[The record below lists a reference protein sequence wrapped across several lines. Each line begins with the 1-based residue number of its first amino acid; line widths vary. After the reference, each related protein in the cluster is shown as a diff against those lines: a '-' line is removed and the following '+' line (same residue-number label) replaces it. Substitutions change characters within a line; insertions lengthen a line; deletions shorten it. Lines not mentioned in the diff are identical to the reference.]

1 MSVLSS
7 GDSTK
12 ELTGSTALVQSLKT
26 HGVHTIFGLPGV
38 QLDYV
43 FDALYEERESIRV
56 IHPRHEQAAAY
67 MAFGYAQ
74 TTGTVGVCMVVP
86 GPGVL
91 NATAALST
99 AYACNAPVFC
109 ITGQIPSHFIGKGL
123 GLLHE
128 IPNQLTAMASVSK
141 WQGHAATV
149 ESIPPLVAEAFQQAT
164 SGRHRPVV
172 LEIPPDVTTRSA
184 PVRIQAPPDAGS
196 EAGLDED
203 AIASAASLLGK
214 ARNPAI
220 FVGSGIF
227 GAEEELRALA
237 EMLQAPIIMSQHGM
251 GAIDCR
257 HPLAQNM
264 QAGNDLWPQVDVALV
279 VGTRFLIPAT
289 EWGRDKDIK
298 LIRVDVDP
306 LQSLSPWAP
315 DVHIVGTAKAALRA
329 LVDKTGAHNH
339 PRSSRADQMAEARA
353 RALHRVSTALAPQHA
368 YTMAIR
374 RALPEDGIICFGVT
388 QLGFYSWWGFPTYQP
403 RTMIQ
408 PGYQGTLGYS
418 FPTALGAQV
427 AYPDRKVVCVV
438 GDGGFMFSV
447 QELATAVHHRINLVT
462 VLFNDNAF
470 GNVRRTQ
477 KEAFGGR
484 YISSDLTNPDFMK
497 LADSFGVRGWRVETP
512 AQLEAAL
519 REAFEHD
526 GPALIEVAVGEFPN
540 PFPHMPRRKVRG

>member
-1 MSVLSS
+1 MTTVPTREMSGSS
-7 GDSTK
+7 
-12 ELTGSTALVQSLKT
+12 ALVASLKA
-26 HGVHTIFGLPGV
+26 HSVDTIFGLPGV

-43 FDALYEERESIRV
+43 FDALYEEREGIKV
-56 IHPRHEQAAAY
+56 IHPRHEQAAGY

-74 TTGTVGVCMVVP
+74 TTGRAGVCMVVP

-91 NATAALST
+91 NTTAALST
-99 AYACNAPVFC
+99 AYACNAPVVC

-141 WQGHAATV
+141 WQGHAGSV
-149 ESIPPLVAEAFQQAT
+149 EAVSPTVAEAFRQALG
-164 SGRHRPVV
+164 GRQRPVV
-172 LEIPPDVTTRSA
+172 IEVPPDVTTRSA
-184 PVRIQAPPDAGS
+184 QVCVEAPKAVNDELS
-196 EAGLDED
+196 LDWD
-203 AIASAASLLGK
+203 AIESAASLLGK

-220 FVGSGIF
+220 FVGGGIF
-227 GAEEELRALA
+227 GAENQLRDLA
-237 EMLQAPIIMSQHGM
+237 EMLQAPVVMSQHGM

-264 QAGNDLWPQVDVALV
+264 QAGNDLWAQVDVALV
-279 VGTRFLIPAT
+279 VGSRFLFPT
-289 EWGRDKDIK
+289 LEWGRDQNVK
-298 LIRVDVDP
+298 LIRIDVDP
-306 LQSLSPWAP
+306 TQSLTLWAP
-315 DVHIVGTAKAALRA
+315 DVHVVGTAKAALDA
-329 LVDKTGAHNH
+329 LGEKVPRHNV
-339 PRSSRADQMAEARA
+339 SRASRTEQMAEARA
-353 RALHRVSTALAPQHA
+353 RALDRVSNALAPQHA

-374 RALPEDGIICFGVT
+374 RALPEDGIVCFGVT
-388 QLGFYSWWGFPTYQP
+388 QLGFYSWWGFPTYKP

-427 AYPDRKVVCVV
+427 AFPDRKVVCVV

-447 QELATAVHHRINLVT
+447 QELATAVQHGINLVT

-477 KEAFGGR
+477 KESFGGR
-484 YISSDLTNPDFMK
+484 YISSDLRNPDFMK
-497 LADSFGVRGWRVETP
+497 LADSFGVRGCRVETP
-512 AQLEAAL
+512 VQLEAAL
-519 REAFEHD
+519 QESFNHN
-526 GPALIEVAVGEFPN
+526 GPCLIEVTVGEFPS